1 MLRYQMLRSLLAL
14 TAVAAAA
21 GTAGAAEIKVLSAGA
36 PQPGLIAATPAFRA
50 ASGHEAKV
58 AYAIASE
65 LLRRVGEG
73 ETADVLIAPPP
84 TIDALVKAG
93 RVAAAD
99 QVRLGRVGAG
109 VVVRDDAPRP
119 DISSV
124 DALKR
129 ALLEADAV
137 VFNRAS
143 SGLYIETMLKK
154 LGLYEALQPRIVRY
168 SDGNEVMHHLMNG
181 TGREFG
187 FGGITDILLYR
198 QKGLT
203 LVGPLPEEIQNYTS
217 YNAALVTAAA
227 QPEAARAF
235 LRFLASPAG
244 TALFYEH
251 GIR

>member
-1 MLRYQMLRSLLAL
+1 
-14 TAVAAAA
+14 
-21 GTAGAAEIKVLSAGA
+21 
-36 PQPGLIAATPAFRA
+36 
-50 ASGHEAKV
+50 
-58 AYAIASE
+58 
-65 LLRRVGEG
+65 
-73 ETADVLIAPPP
+73 
-84 TIDALVKAG
+84 
-93 RVAAAD
+93 
-99 QVRLGRVGAG
+99 
-109 VVVRDDAPRP
+109 
-119 DISSV
+119 
-124 DALKR
+124 
-129 ALLEADAV
+129 
-137 VFNRAS
+137 
-143 SGLYIETMLKK
+143 
-154 LGLYEALQPRIVRY
+154 
-168 SDGNEVMHHLMNG
+168 MHHLMKG